1 MDIKK
6 TTTTTTEEKKA
17 IPTTQVASQSQD
29 IDFVKEF
36 NIEDVW
42 TTGCALNTTGKIDN

>member
-1 MDIKK
+1 MKK
-6 TTTTTTEEKKA
+6 EMNIAKDKKN
-17 IPTTQVASQSQD
+17 TVNL
-29 IDFVKEF
+29 VKEF

>member
-1 MDIKK
+1 MDKRNPNQPDNLSEENRNEVNSK
-6 TTTTTTEEKKA
+6 TEDA
-17 IPTTQVASQSQD
+17 V
-29 IDFVKEF
+29 DFVREF